1 MKTITT
7 KKKNTWD
14 IISDY
19 RGVLM
24 GISIICII
32 VFHYVE
38 DCGIYHVHKNGWVEF
53 FRNYITSS
61 SVDGFLFLS
70 GFGLYYAMKKHP
82 DISQFYKRRFTKI
95 LIPYFLVSIPAR
107 CWNDLFFE
115 KTGIKAF
122 FSDIFFYS
130 FFTRG
135 MAWFWYILLIC
146 FCYLIFP
153 FIFRVLDKAPD
164 EESEQM
170 RLINLFTF
178 FTMIAIVV
186 QLSNKGFFSNINLA
200 LLRIPFFCLGCFIG
214 KYSYEKRP
222 ISYGTYGLMLLSL
235 FAIQFRKGSKIIFA
249 RYSAAFLNIS
259 ACILIAILFGKLKRF
274 EKLHNCIK
282 KFFEWFGKYSLEL
295 YLTHVTVRGIMRDYG
310 YHTCYGRYELIMV
323 AISIVLALIL
333 NRLTKL
339 ITKIRIPT
347 IHHTK

>member
-1 MKTITT
+1 MNTVKTR
-7 KKKNTWD
+7 KRPTWD
-14 IISDY
+14 VISDY

-32 VFHYVE
+32 IFHYVE

-82 DISQFYKRRFTKI
+82 DISQFYKRRFTRI
-95 LIPYFLVSIPAR
+95 LIPYFLIAIPAL
-107 CWNDLFFE
+107 CWNDFLFD
-115 KTGIKAF
+115 KTGVKAF
-122 FSDIFFYS
+122 FSDLSFYS

-135 MAWFWYILLIC
+135 MSWFWYILLIC

-153 FIFRVLDKAPD
+153 FIFRAIDKAPD

-170 RLINLFTF
+170 RIINLFTF
-178 FTMIAIVV
+178 FTMITFVIR
-186 QLSNKGFFSNINLA
+186 LSNKELFDNTNLA

-214 KYSYEKRP
+214 KYSYEKRS
-222 ISYGTYGLMLLSL
+222 ISGGTYGLMLLSL

-259 ACILIAILFGKLKRF
+259 ACILIAILFSKLKHF
-274 EKLHNCIK
+274 EKIHSWIK

-295 YLTHVTVRGIMRDYG
+295 YLAHVTVRGVMRDYG
-310 YHTCYGRYELIMV
+310 HPTCYGRNELIMV
-323 AISIVLALIL
+323 AISIVLALIV
-333 NRLTKL
+333 NQLTKW
-339 ITKIRIPT
+339 IEHF
-347 IHHTK
+347 IH

>member
-1 MKTITT
+1 MNTVKTR
-7 KKKNTWD
+7 KRPTWD
-14 IISDY
+14 VISDY

-32 VFHYVE
+32 IFHYVE

-82 DISQFYKRRFTKI
+82 DISQFYKRRFTRI
-95 LIPYFLVSIPAR
+95 LIPYFLIAIPAL
-107 CWNDLFFE
+107 CWNDFLFD
-115 KTGIKAF
+115 KTGVKAF
-122 FSDIFFYS
+122 FSDLSFYS

-135 MAWFWYILLIC
+135 MSWFWYILLIC

-153 FIFRVLDKAPD
+153 FIFRAIDKAPD

-170 RLINLFTF
+170 RIINLFTF
-178 FTMIAIVV
+178 FTMITFVIR
-186 QLSNKGFFSNINLA
+186 LSNKELFDNTYLA

-214 KYSYEKRP
+214 KYSYEKRS
-222 ISYGTYGLMLLSL
+222 ISGGTYGLMLLSL

-259 ACILIAILFGKLKRF
+259 ACILIAILFSKLKHF
-274 EKLHNCIK
+274 EKIHNWIK

-295 YLTHVTVRGIMRDYG
+295 YLAHVTVRGVMRDYG
-310 YHTCYGRYELIMV
+310 HPTCYGRNELIMV
-323 AISIVLALIL
+323 AISIVLALIV
-333 NRLTKL
+333 NQLTKW
-339 ITKIRIPT
+339 IEHF
-347 IHHTK
+347 IH